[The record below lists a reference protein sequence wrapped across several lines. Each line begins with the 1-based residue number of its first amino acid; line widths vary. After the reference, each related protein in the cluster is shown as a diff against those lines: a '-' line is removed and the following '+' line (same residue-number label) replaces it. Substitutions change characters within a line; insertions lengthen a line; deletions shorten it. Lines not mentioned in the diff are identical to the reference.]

1 MKYFKISEFDSP
13 DVKDSGKNMDK
24 EFLLFIDELRKRCE
38 IGPFRITSGYR
49 SQAYH
54 DDLTKRGYHTSKT
67 SAHLKGLA
75 ADIALS
81 DSQKRAKFVFYAMEL
96 THELKLPFRVGLAGK
111 SKGNFVHIDID
122 KTKKSPKLWV
132 Y

>member
-13 DVKDSGKNMDK
+13 DVKGSGKNMNK
-24 EFLLFIDELRKRCE
+24 EFLLFIDELRKRC
-38 IGPFRITSGYR
+38 GFSFRVTSGYR

-81 DSQKRAKFVFYAMEL
+81 DSEKRAKFVFYAMEL

>member
-13 DVKDSGKNMDK
+13 DEKGSGLYMDR
-24 EFLLFIDELRKRCE
+24 EFLFFLDELRKRC
-38 IGPFRITSGYR
+38 GFPFRITSGYR

-54 DDLTKRGYHTSKT
+54 DDLTKRGYHTIKT

-81 DSQKRAKFVFYAMEL
+81 DSQKRAQFVFYAMEL
-96 THELKLPFRVGLAGK
+96 THELNLPFRAGVAGK